1 MNGPYPPLMGLKE
14 KVRNSTKLCSSSV
27 VMGDSQNRNHS
38 KKNSDSLSGCSN
50 TRNMSNSDCN
60 NTDNNSSNYK
70 KGGIRFN
77 YTSCDL
83 SHGKDGNRKDNNH
96 NGNNNNYYYN
106 DNNNYYNN
114 NNNNNNN
121 DHNGHSMRLSQKTI
135 HHWNQ
140 EDPDS

>member
-1 MNGPYPPLMGLKE
+1 MGLKE
-14 KVRNSTKLCSSSV
+14 KVRNSPKLCSSSV
-27 VMGDSQNRNHS
+27 VMGDLQNRNYS

-50 TRNMSNSDCN
+50 IKNISNFDCN

-83 SHGKDGNRKDNNH
+83 THGKDENRKD
-96 NGNNNNYYYN
+96 
-106 DNNNYYNN
+106 NN

-121 DHNGHSMRLSQKTI
+121 DYNNNNDRNGHSMRLSQKNI
-135 HHWNQ
+135 HRWNK
-140 EDPDS
+140 EVSDS